1 MRETHARRACDDAS
15 RLEAS
20 GPGRQQLRQ
29 NHEQVGRLEPARDW
43 QRDLIWFLFVAAVI
57 LSFIYLFVQ

>member
-20 GPGRQQLRQ
+20 GPGRQLLRQ
-29 NHEQVGRLEPARDW
+29 IHEQVGRLAGFFQAPFDTRAG
-43 QRDLIWFLFVAAVI
+43 LAMGT
-57 LSFIYLFVQ
+57 